1 MGYFRP
7 ESIYHGNVRIDH
19 YRFGTLRIDGVAYSK
34 DMIIV
39 GGVVHSPWRRT
50 AGSHVF
56 APVDLVNIIEAAP
69 DIVCLGTG
77 AVGMVTVEDETIAAF
92 EKIGTEVVIDRTG
105 RVVEAF
111 NRFSAEGRN
120 VAAALHLMC

>member
-1 MGYFRP
+1 M
-7 ESIYHGNVRIDH
+7 RIDH
-19 YRFGTLRIDGVAYSK
+19 FRYGNVRIDGVAYSK

-39 GGVVHSPWRRT
+39 GGVVHSPWWRT

-56 APVDLVNIIEAAP
+56 APVDLANIIEAAP

-77 AVGMVTVEDETIAAF
+77 AIGMVTVEEATIAAF
-92 EKIGTEVVIDRTG
+92 EKIGTEVVVDRTG
-105 RVVEAF
+105 RVIEAF

-120 VAAALHLMC
+120 VAAALHLTC